1 MNTSLAASPVLP
13 IAAAAVAAA
22 LIFGTLS
29 TSSNASTDAAATG
42 GPAAEDPTA
51 YVPVEL
57 PGSEPAANPAAP
69 ANPAASGKVTTSCK
83 GNVCT
88 IVFPAEGGVAKVLGT
103 TVTATKFYGDGITVT
118 VGNKP
123 LVTNLTT
130 PAKGGGYTVQATKV
144 DNGAASPHT
153 VKVTKNK

>member
-1 MNTSLAASPVLP
+1 VLP
-13 IAAAAVAAA
+13 IAAAGIAAA

-29 TSSNASTDAAATG
+29 NGSTASADNAASG

-57 PGSEPAANPAAP
+57 PGSAPAANPAAP
-69 ANPAASGKVTTSCK
+69 AATGGKVTTSCNA
-83 GNVCT
+83 NVCT
-88 IVFPAEGGVAKVLGT
+88 ITFPAEGGVAKVLGT
-103 TVTATKFYGDGITVT
+103 TIKATKFYGDGITLT
-118 VGNKP
+118 IGKKA

-153 VKVTKNK
+153 VTVTKNK